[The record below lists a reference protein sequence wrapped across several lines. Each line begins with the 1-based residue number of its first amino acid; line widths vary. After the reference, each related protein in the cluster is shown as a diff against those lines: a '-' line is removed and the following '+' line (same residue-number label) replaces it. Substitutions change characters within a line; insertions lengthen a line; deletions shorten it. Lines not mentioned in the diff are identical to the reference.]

1 MIEENY
7 ESIDK
12 AEKPAFSLQNE
23 AQPAFEKSL
32 WDGSAFRF
40 TKH

>member
-1 MIEENY
+1 MIY
-7 ESIDK
+7 EGSFVMVPTTEGVMHGVD
-12 AEKPAFSLQNE
+12 E
-23 AQPAFEKSL
+23 AQPAFGKSL

>member
-7 ESIDK
+7 ELIDK
-12 AEKPAFSLQNE
+12 AEKPNYAE
-23 AQPAFEKSL
+23 SL

>member
-7 ESIDK
+7 ESISL
-12 AEKPAFSLQNE
+12 ENETEPAFG
-23 AQPAFEKSL
+23 KSL